1 MRGFVFI
8 ALGVTQ
14 AVSGF
19 LINRYFE
26 PFCKYKLAIV
36 GTAVVELAAFA
47 SMLCYQLES
56 YGLCF
61 IVSVLWGFSEI
72 FLQTNTGSLVGK
84 IFPGKV

>member
-47 SMLCYQLES
+47 SMLCYQL
-56 YGLCF
+56 
-61 IVSVLWGFSEI
+61 
-72 FLQTNTGSLVGK
+72 
-84 IFPGKV
+84 